1 MNAIGRIIAGVR
13 DPGNACPLGSW
24 GRLRCD
30 RVGGPLGALLARAAR
45 YLPSRLSTRV
55 DRPRQREP
63 GGSIAFTIAVI
74 ALGAK
79 MAKADGT
86 VSRDEVAAFREVFRV
101 PSDEDSHLRFVFDL
115 ARRSTAGFDSYARQV
130 GRLFAGRRAVL
141 EDLLGG
147 LFYIALA
154 DGRVCPAEEAYLRDV
169 ARHLGF
175 DAAGYARIRAA
186 FVGAPAAS
194 GPDAAPDGSDDP
206 HAVLGLAS
214 DASLDEIR
222 AAYRRLIRAH
232 HPDVLVARGMPAERV
247 ALATQRIAR
256 INAARDR
263 LLGNRPGRTRS
274 TNTPAGAQP
283 A

>member
-1 MNAIGRIIAGVR
+1 
-13 DPGNACPLGSW
+13 
-24 GRLRCD
+24 
-30 RVGGPLGALLARAAR
+30 
-45 YLPSRLSTRV
+45 
-55 DRPRQREP
+55 
-63 GGSIAFTIAVI
+63 
-74 ALGAK
+74 

-86 VSRDEVAAFREVFRV
+86 VSRDEVAAFREVFQV
-101 PSDEDSHLRFVFDL
+101 PPGEEAHLRLVFDL

-130 GRLFAGRRAVL
+130 GRLFAGHRAVL

-154 DGRVCPAEEAYLRDV
+154 DGRVCPAEDAYLREV
-169 ARHLGF
+169 ARHFGF

-186 FVGAPAAS
+186 FVGAPAAR
-194 GPDAAPDGSDDP
+194 AAEGDDDP
-206 HAVLGLAS
+206 HAVLGLAP

-232 HPDVLVARGMPAERV
+232 HPDLLVARGMPAERV
-247 ALATQRIAR
+247 ALATQRVAR

-263 LLGNRPGRTRS
+263 LLRNR
-274 TNTPAGAQP
+274 AGHAPWDESPRAGPPWHDGGEAQP

>member
-1 MNAIGRIIAGVR
+1 MSQNLGLIGRVIAGAR
-13 DPGNACPLGSW
+13 DLS
-24 GRLRCD
+24 L
-30 RVGGPLGALLARAAR
+30 GGPLGALLGRAVR
-45 YLPSRLSTRV
+45 CLPHSLAQRLG
-55 DRPRQREP
+55 RPRTPDPRS
-63 GGSIAFTIAVI
+63 SIAFTIAVI

-86 VSRDEVAAFREVFRV
+86 VSRDEVAAFREVFQV
-101 PSDEDSHLRFVFDL
+101 PPHEEAHLRRVFDL

-130 GRLFAGRRAVL
+130 GRLFAGQRAVL

-154 DGRVCPAEEAYLRDV
+154 DGRVCPAEDAYLREL
-169 ARHLGF
+169 ARHFGLG
-175 DAAGYARIRAA
+175 AGDYQRIRAA
-186 FVGAPAAS
+186 FVGAPPAGAA
-194 GPDAAPDGSDDP
+194 DGSDDP
-206 HAVLGLAS
+206 HAVLGIAP

-232 HPDVLVARGMPAERV
+232 HPDILAARGMPADGV
-247 ALATQRIAR
+247 ALATARMAR

-263 LLGNRPGRTRS
+263 LLGHRRPRA
-274 TNTPAGAQP
+274 AGAQP

>member
-1 MNAIGRIIAGVR
+1 MSSIGRIIAGAR
-13 DPGNACPLGSW
+13 DLS
-24 GRLRCD
+24 
-30 RVGGPLGALLARAAR
+30 VGGPLGSLLVRAAR
-45 YLPSRLSTRV
+45 SVPSRLANRFASP
-55 DRPRQREP
+55 RPRDPKR
-63 GGSIAFTIAVI
+63 SIAFTIAVI

-86 VSRDEVAAFREVFRV
+86 VSRDEVAAFREVFQV
-101 PSDEDSHLRFVFDL
+101 PPGEEAHLRLVFDL

-130 GRLFAGRRAVL
+130 GRLFAGHRAVL

-154 DGRVCPAEEAYLRDV
+154 DGRVCPAEDAYLREV

-175 DAAGYARIRAA
+175 DPAGYARIRAA
-186 FVGAPAAS
+186 FVGRPAAGAS
-194 GPDAAPDGSDDP
+194 PGDDDP
-206 HAVLGLAS
+206 HAVLGLAP

-232 HPDVLVARGMPAERV
+232 HPDLLVARGMPAERV
-247 ALATQRIAR
+247 ALATQRVAR

-263 LLGNRPGRTRS
+263 LLRHRGG
-274 TNTPAGAQP
+274 AAEAQP

>member
-1 MNAIGRIIAGVR
+1 MSAIGRLVAAAR
-13 DPGNACPLGSW
+13 DLSPGS
-24 GRLRCD
+24 
-30 RVGGPLGALLARAAR
+30 PLGALLGRAAR
-45 YLPSRLSTRV
+45 ILPRSLASRLGRGARGSGAP
-55 DRPRQREP
+55 DPRN
-63 GGSIAFTIAVI
+63 SIAFTIAVI

-86 VSRDEVAAFREVFRV
+86 VTRDEVAAFREVFRV
-101 PSDEDSHLRFVFDL
+101 PRGEDGHLRRVFDI

-130 GRLFAGRRAVL
+130 GRLFAGHRADL

-154 DGRVCPAEEAYLRDV
+154 DGRLCPAEDAYLREV

-175 DAAGYARIRAA
+175 DANGYERIRAA
-186 FVGAPAAS
+186 FVGAAS
-194 GPDAAPDGSDDP
+194 DAGSDATDDP
-206 HAVLGLAS
+206 HAVLGVAP

-222 AAYRRLIRAH
+222 AAYRRLMRTH
-232 HPDVLVARGMPAERV
+232 HPDLLAASGVPDDRI
-247 ALATQRIAR
+247 ALATARVAR

-263 LLGNRPGRTRS
+263 LLRGATSPG
-274 TNTPAGAQP
+274 PKAHPEAQP

>member
-1 MNAIGRIIAGVR
+1 MSIVGRIIAGAR
-13 DPGNACPLGSW
+13 ELS
-24 GRLRCD
+24 L
-30 RVGGPLGALLARAAR
+30 GGPLGVLLGRAAR
-45 YLPSRLSTRV
+45 VLPQSLAQRL
-55 DRPRQREP
+55 
-63 GGSIAFTIAVI
+63 GGSRSADPRSSVAFTIAVI

-86 VSRDEVAAFREVFRV
+86 VTRDEVAAFREVFQV
-101 PSDEDSHLRFVFDL
+101 PREEETHLRRVFDI

-130 GRLFAGRRAVL
+130 GRLFAGQRADL

-154 DGRVCPAEEAYLRDV
+154 DGRLCSAEDAYLRDV
-169 ARHLGF
+169 ARLLGF
-175 DAAGYARIRAA
+175 DAAGYERIRAA
-186 FVGAPAAS
+186 FVGVP
-194 GPDAAPDGSDDP
+194 PDDADDGADDP
-206 HAVLGLAS
+206 HAVLGVAP

-232 HPDVLVARGMPAERV
+232 HPDLLAARGMPEDRV
-247 ALATQRIAR
+247 VLATARVAR

-263 LLGNRPGRTRS
+263 LLRERVGKS
-274 TNTPAGAQP
+274 LEAQP

>member
-1 MNAIGRIIAGVR
+1 MSFIGRIVAAAR
-13 DPGNACPLGSW
+13 DLS
-24 GRLRCD
+24 L
-30 RVGGPLGALLARAAR
+30 GGPLGALLGRAAR
-45 YLPSRLSTRV
+45 ALPGNLAQRFGRSRSP
-55 DRPRQREP
+55 DPR
-63 GGSIAFTIAVI
+63 GSVAFTIAVI

-86 VSRDEVAAFREVFRV
+86 VTRDEVAAFREVFQV
-101 PSDEDSHLRFVFDL
+101 PREEEAHLRRVFDI

-130 GRLFAGRRAVL
+130 GRLFAGHRADL

-154 DGRVCPAEEAYLRDV
+154 DGRLCPAEDMYLRDV

-175 DAAGYARIRAA
+175 SVSEYARIRAA
-186 FVGAPAAS
+186 FVGTPPESA
-194 GPDAAPDGSDDP
+194 DDP
-206 HAVLGLAS
+206 HAVLGIAP

-222 AAYRRLIRAH
+222 AAYRRLVRAH
-232 HPDVLVARGMPAERV
+232 HPDLLAARGMPEDRV
-247 ALATQRIAR
+247 AQATARVAR

-263 LLGNRPGRTRS
+263 LLRGRASR
-274 TNTPAGAQP
+274 GFEAQP

>member
-1 MNAIGRIIAGVR
+1 MSSIGRIIAGAR
-13 DPGNACPLGSW
+13 DLS
-24 GRLRCD
+24 
-30 RVGGPLGALLARAAR
+30 VGGPLGALLVRAAR
-45 YLPSRLSTRV
+45 SLPNRLANRFG
-55 DRPRQREP
+55 RPRPRDP
-63 GGSIAFTIAVI
+63 KGSIAFTIAVI

-86 VSRDEVAAFREVFRV
+86 VSRDEVAAFREVFQV
-101 PSDEDSHLRFVFDL
+101 PSGEEAHLRLVFDL

-130 GRLFAGRRAVL
+130 GRLFAGHRA
-141 EDLLGG
+141 ED
-147 LFYIALA
+147 
-154 DGRVCPAEEAYLRDV
+154 AYLREV
-169 ARHLGF
+169 ARHFGF

-186 FVGAPAAS
+186 FVGAPAAIS
-194 GPDAAPDGSDDP
+194 ALGDDDP

-232 HPDVLVARGMPAERV
+232 HPDLLVARGMPAERV
-247 ALATQRIAR
+247 ALATQRVAR

-263 LLGNRPGRTRS
+263 LLRPRGGV
-274 TNTPAGAQP
+274 AEAQP